1 MRVPFFSSR
10 PTIFC
15 DDLSVNARAI
25 LSDLDADF
33 STRPDRADLIW
44 MRKGY
49 RPMQRRL
56 RRCQLLNH
64 IPDEGAMVNKGRLTA
79 HLKAFDRRRT
89 DGDLAVRDFYPETY
103 RLYADEEREAFFAQ
117 LPDTDVRDNLWIL
130 KPDDL
135 SKGRG
140 VKILWQ
146 FDRLRRMYD
155 HPEDIIFDPQ
165 IERGRDYIIQ
175 RYIRNPLL
183 LDGRKSEIRL
193 YWLIACLD
201 PLLVLLYK
209 EGTVRLNSRR
219 FRLADFDDTLIHVT
233 NVYQQKRHPDYDPSL
248 TLKWRFSRLQSYLTE
263 DLKLAGPDFVEAQLK
278 PQFKRCLAYVVQATI
293 DALTTTPTEGLYFGL
308 YGADLILDDALRPWL
323 TEIQKGPGLSYDDP
337 VKAQVIPPMLCEA
350 AQIALEVQARVRTG
364 QPLTRLDSVDGFEW
378 ILNDA

>member
-1 MRVPFFSSR
+1 MPFFSSR

-49 RPMQRRL
+49 KPMQPRL
-56 RRCQLLNH
+56 RRHQLLNH
-64 IPDEGAMVNKGRLTA
+64 IPDESAMVNKGRLTE
-79 HLKAFDRRRT
+79 HLKAFDGTQT
-89 DGDLAVRDFYPETY
+89 DGSPALRDFCPETY
-103 RLYADEEREAFFAQ
+103 RLYDDAERAAFFAQ
-117 LPDTDVRDNLWIL
+117 LPERDVRDNLWIL

-135 SKGRG
+135 SRGRG

-201 PLLVLLYK
+201 PLLVLLYR
-209 EGTVRLNSRR
+209 EGTVRLNSRP

-233 NVYQQKRHPDYDPSL
+233 NVYQQKSHPDYDPSL
-248 TLKWRFSRLQSYLTE
+248 TLKWRFSRLQSYLTD
-263 DLKLAGPDFVEAQLK
+263 DLKLAGPDFIEAHLK
-278 PQFKRCLAYVVQATI
+278 PQFKRHLEFVVRATGEALAS
-293 DALTTTPTEGLYFGL
+293 TPTQGLHFGL

-337 VKAQVIPPMLCEA
+337 VKAQVIPPMLREA
-350 AQIALEVQARVRTG
+350 ARIALEVQARKRTG
-364 QPLTRLDSVDGFEW
+364 QPLMRLDSVDGFEW
-378 ILNDA
+378 VIDEA